1 MLLTSA
7 LPRLMRHIT
16 VVAFLALGFLLM
28 TRALAQTPNT
38 KEGDELNALLSEVQA
53 QQREIADNQAKI
65 DEKLVTLGDTL
76 REARIFSSRAGH

>member
-1 MLLTSA
+1 
-7 LPRLMRHIT
+7 
-16 VVAFLALGFLLM
+16 M
-28 TRALAQTPNT
+28 TRAIAQTPNA
-38 KEGDELNALLSEVQA
+38 KEGDELKALINEVQT